1 MKKAFGFNWLRFS
14 LRAVLFFILLLS
26 ASFAWVRGIANSYS
40 EQHRVCLEA
49 TSSKDFLYV
58 HVTKRPA
65 SPQVLRWIIDEE
77 VFYEIDELKLCT
89 KSNDFPFRKTLT
101 KLTALR
107 CPRNLLLV
115 GDEIVDS
122 DIEPLL
128 KQYRDGLETLALWET
143 ATNGNG
149 LRSLQ
154 GAPRLRKCIL
164 NSQTIDDAA
173 IEHLVTCK
181 HIEKLSLAGTNVT
194 DACVARLA
202 TLPALKSLDLS
213 QTLVT
218 SKVIDSLRNSQSLV
232 VVRIP
237 TQRQQSGLDNR
248 WESVGDELRFDAP
261 GPRSREDHSR
271 TGGATQ

>member
-1 MKKAFGFNWLRFS
+1 MKKAIGFNWVRFS
-14 LRAVLFFILLLS
+14 LRAVLLFLVLLS
-26 ASFAWVRGIANSYS
+26 ALFAWVRGIANSYS

-65 SPQVLRWIIDEE
+65 SPQILRWIIDEE
-77 VFYEIDELKLCT
+77 ISYEVDELKLCT
-89 KSNDFPFRKTLT
+89 KSNDFQFRKTLT

-107 CPRNLLLV
+107 CPRHLRLV

-128 KQYRDGLETLALWET
+128 KQYRDSLETLALWET

-149 LRSLQ
+149 LRSAQ
-154 GAPRLRKCIL
+154 GAPRLRKCVL

-173 IEHLVTCK
+173 IEHLVTC
-181 HIEKLSLAGTNVT
+181 HHLERLSLAGTSVT
-194 DACVARLA
+194 DAYVARLA
-202 TLPALKSLDLS
+202 ALPALKWLDLS

-218 SKVIDSLRNSQSLV
+218 SKAIDSLRNSHSLTV
-232 VVRIP
+232 VAIP
-237 TQRQQSGLDNR
+237 TDRQQSGLDSR

-261 GPRSREDHSR
+261 GQRSREVIPE
-271 TGGATQ
+271 Q